1 MSLLLTCPVPSEL
14 TDIPVPTCFEDFGQ
28 ISKALLQRL
37 YSSGTTLNKFTIAT
51 ANPNAKA
58 SWDPLI
64 AASDNTKVTICPQIN
79 NSDLQ
84 PGDEVTFGGGDA
96 TVGGAEKIVAV
107 NPSTFTGELHRQRQ
121 DVIEALKTY
130 MGEIIGVNLVSEY
143 GFAGGLV
150 DDIVA
155 FPAHRLPAIP

>member
-37 YSSGTTLNKFTIAT
+37 YSGGTTLNKFTIAS

-130 MGEIIGVNLVSEY
+130 S
-143 GFAGGLV
+143 
-150 DDIVA
+150 
-155 FPAHRLPAIP
+155 